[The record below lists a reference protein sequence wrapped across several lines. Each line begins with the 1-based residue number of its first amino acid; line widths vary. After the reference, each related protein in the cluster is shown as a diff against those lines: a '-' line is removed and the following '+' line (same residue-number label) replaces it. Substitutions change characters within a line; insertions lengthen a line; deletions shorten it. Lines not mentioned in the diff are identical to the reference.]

1 MKPGKSELLFRA
13 GIRQWGVPLL
23 CLLLTILYVAPA
35 LAQEVIVIRGG
46 TLIDGT
52 GGPPLPNAVVVIRGN
67 RIETVS
73 RNGQASYPAGA
84 RVLEADGKFIVPG
97 LMDAHCHYQDWMPEL
112 MLNYGV
118 TSVFEIGGGG
128 AWGLAQRQAVARGK
142 IPGPRIFVAVG
153 SIAGARIAAVS
164 STAGAGGALSNRQV
178 IGTAAQ
184 ASEVARRFID
194 AGADM
199 VKVHRGPPL
208 EVYRAAI
215 DEAHRAGLPVVVQP
229 LGPTVYAREAV
240 LAGAD
245 ILEHAAGVG
254 YSIAKD
260 PAKWEGFGT
269 TIEVHSIDPTP
280 FADMDDAK
288 AQELIRLMVDR
299 NVYLE
304 PDFIAVGR
312 GFQAGRRKFE
322 LQDYRL
328 LQDPGLAYVPESR
341 RLKILGTYR
350 EFDELDPA
358 EWELRHKGYLN
369 MLRFIKMFVD
379 AGGKV
384 MSGTDTGGWA
394 IPGIG
399 LHHELE
405 ILVEE
410 AGLTPMQAIVA
421 ATRNPAEGFRVL
433 DQVGTIEAGKLADLV
448 VVNADPLQSIGNLQ
462 QIEWV
467 IKDGNLI
474 DRTYHAW
481 FRNPLPRGTVDALG
495 WVAAL
500 KRQTLQKDPTW
511 AFGQPPPGIEAISP
525 SQATEGD
532 PELTVKIRGVNF
544 TTKSVVHFDGQPV
557 PARLVSETELQI
569 TVAAGLI
576 ASAGNYPLT
585 VINPE
590 PLQRP
595 EWGGT
600 SNKARLL
607 VDFRY

>member
-1 MKPGKSELLFRA
+1 MKPGKSEPLFRA
-13 GIRQWGVPLL
+13 GIRKWGVPLL
-23 CLLLTILYVAPA
+23 CLLLTTLYVAPA

-142 IPGPRIFVAVG
+142 ISGPRIFVAVG

-532 PELTVKIRGVNF
+532 PELTVTIRGVNF

-585 VINPE
+585 VTNPE

>member
-1 MKPGKSELLFRA
+1 MKPGKSELLFRVV
-13 GIRQWGVPLL
+13 IRQWGVPLL
-23 CLLLTILYVAPA
+23 CLLLTTLYVAPA

-52 GGPPLPNAVVVIRGN
+52 GGPPMPNAVVVIRGN

-254 YSIAKD
+254 YSIVKD

-532 PELTVKIRGVNF
+532 PELTVTIRGVNF

-585 VINPE
+585 VTNPE

>member
-1 MKPGKSELLFRA
+1 MKPGKSELLFRVV
-13 GIRQWGVPLL
+13 IRQWGVPLL
-23 CLLLTILYVAPA
+23 CLLLTTLYVAPA

-254 YSIAKD
+254 YSIVKD

-532 PELTVKIRGVNF
+532 PELTVTIRGVNF

-585 VINPE
+585 VTNPE

>member
-1 MKPGKSELLFRA
+1 MSKSACSRLPFRFVSFL
-13 GIRQWGVPLL
+13 G
-23 CLLLTILYVAPA
+23 LLLWLAAVQAPA
-35 LAQEVIVIRGG
+35 QTNQQNVLVIEGG
-46 TLIDGT
+46 TLIDGN
-52 GGPPLPNAVVVIRGN
+52 GGAPVRDALIIIRGN
-67 RIETVS
+67 QIETVS
-73 RNGQASYPAGA
+73 RKGQAQYPAGA
-84 RVLEADGKFIVPG
+84 RVLQADGKFIVPG

-112 MLNYGV
+112 MLHFGV
-118 TSVFEIGGGG
+118 TSIFEIGGGG
-128 AWGLAQRQAVARGK
+128 EWGLAQQEAVARGK
-142 IPGPRIFVAVG
+142 IPGPRIFVAAG
-153 SIAGARIAAVS
+153 SIAGARIAALS
-164 STAGAGGALSNRQV
+164 GRTGAEGPLSGRQV
-178 IGTAAQ
+178 VATAAE
-184 ASEVARRFID
+184 ARNVVRRFIA

-199 VKVHRGPPL
+199 IKVHRGPPL

-215 DEAHRAGLPVVVQP
+215 DEAHQAGLPVVAQP

-245 ILEHAAGVG
+245 ILEHAAGVA
-254 YSIAKD
+254 YSIVKD

-288 AQELIRLMVDR
+288 AAELIQLMVDR

-322 LQDYRL
+322 LQDYQL
-328 LQDPGLAYVPESR
+328 MQNPGLAYVPARR

-350 EFDELDPA
+350 EFDEMDPA
-358 EWELRHKGYLN
+358 EWEQRHKGYLN
-369 MLRFIKMFVD
+369 MLRFIKMYVD

-384 MSGTDTGGWA
+384 MSGTDTAGWA

-410 AGLTPMQAIVA
+410 AGLTPMQAILS
-421 ATRNPAEGFRVL
+421 ATRNPAEGFRIL
-433 DQVGTIEAGKLADLV
+433 DRLGTIEAGKLADLMI
-448 VVNADPLQSIGNLQ
+448 VNADPLEEIGNLQ

-467 IKDGNLI
+467 VQDGNVI
-474 DRTYHAW
+474 DRTFHAW
-481 FRNPLPRGTVDALG
+481 FENPLPRGATVEARA

-500 KRQTLQKDPTW
+500 KSQTIQKDPTW
-511 AFGQPPPGIEAISP
+511 AFGQPPPGIESISP
-525 SQATEGD
+525 HRATEGD
-532 PELTVKIRGVNF
+532 PTLTLTIGGVNF
-544 TTKSVVHFDGQPV
+544 TTKSAVHFDGKPV
-557 PARLVSETELQI
+557 PARFVNDAELQVTI
-569 TVAAGLI
+569 AAGLI
-576 ASAGNYPLT
+576 ASAGNYAIT
-585 VINPE
+585 VTNPE

-600 SNKARLL
+600 SNKAHLL
-607 VDFRY
+607 VNFRY

>member
-13 GIRQWGVPLL
+13 VIRKWSVPLL
-23 CLLLTILYVAPA
+23 CLLLTTLCVAPA

-52 GGPPLPNAVVVIRGN
+52 GAPPVPNAVVVVRGN

-112 MLNYGV
+112 MLSYGV

-128 AWGLAQRQAVARGK
+128 AWGLAQREAVARGK

-164 STAGAGGALSNRQV
+164 STAGAGGALSSRQV

-184 ASEVARRFID
+184 GREVARRFIA

-208 EVYRAAI
+208 EVYQAAI
-215 DEAHRAGLPVVVQP
+215 DEAHRAGLPVVAQP

-254 YSIAKD
+254 YSIVKD

-280 FADMDDAK
+280 FADMDDGK
-288 AQELIRLMVDR
+288 AEELIQLMVDR

-312 GFQAGRRKFE
+312 GFQAGRQKFE

-341 RLKILGTYR
+341 RRKILGTYR

-394 IPGIG
+394 VPGIG

-433 DQVGTIEAGKLADLV
+433 DQVGTIEAGKLADLM
-448 VVNADPLQSIGNLQ
+448 VVNADPLQNISNLQ

-467 IKDGNLI
+467 VKDGNLI

-481 FRNPLPRGTVDALG
+481 FQNPLPRGTVDALG

-500 KRQTLQKDPTW
+500 KRQTIQKDPTW

-532 PELTVKIRGVNF
+532 PELTVTIRGVNF

-557 PARLVSETELQI
+557 PASLVSETELQV
-569 TVAAGLI
+569 TVAASLI
-576 ASAGNYPLT
+576 ARAGNYAVT
-585 VINPE
+585 VTNPE

-607 VDFRY
+607 VNFRY

>member
-1 MKPGKSELLFRA
+1 MKPGKSELLFRVV
-13 GIRQWGVPLL
+13 IRQWGVPLL

-532 PELTVKIRGVNF
+532 PELTVTIRGVNF

>member
-1 MKPGKSELLFRA
+1 MRV
-13 GIRQWGVPLL
+13 IRKWGVPLL
-23 CLLLTILYVAPA
+23 CLLLTTLYVAPA

-532 PELTVKIRGVNF
+532 PELTVTIRGVNF

-585 VINPE
+585 VTNPE

>member
-1 MKPGKSELLFRA
+1 MKPGKSELLFRV

-532 PELTVKIRGVNF
+532 PELTVTIRGVNF

-585 VINPE
+585 VTNPE

>member
-13 GIRQWGVPLL
+13 VIRKWNVPLF
-23 CLLLTILYVAPA
+23 CLLLTTLYVAPA

-208 EVYRAAI
+208 EVYQAAI

-328 LQDPGLAYVPESR
+328 LQAPGLAYVPESR

-467 IKDGNLI
+467 VKDGNLI

-532 PELTVKIRGVNF
+532 PELTVTIRGVNF

>member
-1 MKPGKSELLFRA
+1 MKPGKSELLFRVV
-13 GIRQWGVPLL
+13 IRQWGVPLL

-52 GGPPLPNAVVVIRGN
+52 GGPPMPNAVVVIRGN

-184 ASEVARRFID
+184 ASEVTRRFID

-304 PDFIAVGR
+304 PDFIAVGAR
-312 GFQAGRRKFE
+312 
-322 LQDYRL
+322 
-328 LQDPGLAYVPESR
+328 
-341 RLKILGTYR
+341 
-350 EFDELDPA
+350 
-358 EWELRHKGYLN
+358 
-369 MLRFIKMFVD
+369 
-379 AGGKV
+379 
-384 MSGTDTGGWA
+384 
-394 IPGIG
+394 IPGRTP
-399 LHHELE
+399 E
-405 ILVEE
+405 I
-410 AGLTPMQAIVA
+410 
-421 ATRNPAEGFRVL
+421 
-433 DQVGTIEAGKLADLV
+433 
-448 VVNADPLQSIGNLQ
+448 
-462 QIEWV
+462 
-467 IKDGNLI
+467 
-474 DRTYHAW
+474 
-481 FRNPLPRGTVDALG
+481 
-495 WVAAL
+495 
-500 KRQTLQKDPTW
+500 
-511 AFGQPPPGIEAISP
+511 
-525 SQATEGD
+525 
-532 PELTVKIRGVNF
+532 
-544 TTKSVVHFDGQPV
+544 
-557 PARLVSETELQI
+557 
-569 TVAAGLI
+569 
-576 ASAGNYPLT
+576 
-585 VINPE
+585 
-590 PLQRP
+590 
-595 EWGGT
+595 
-600 SNKARLL
+600 
-607 VDFRY
+607 

>member
-1 MKPGKSELLFRA
+1 MKPGKSKLSFRTV
-13 GIRQWGVPLL
+13 IRMWGVSLL
-23 CLLLTILYVAPA
+23 CLLLTTLYVAPG

-52 GGPPLPNAVVVIRGN
+52 GAPPVPNAVVVVRGN

-112 MLNYGV
+112 MLSYGV

-128 AWGLAQRQAVARGK
+128 AWGLAQREAVARGK

-164 STAGAGGALSNRQV
+164 STAGAGGALGSRQV

-184 ASEVARRFID
+184 GREVARRFIA

-208 EVYRAAI
+208 EVYQAAI
-215 DEAHRAGLPVVVQP
+215 DEAHRAGLPVVAQP

-254 YSIAKD
+254 YSIVKD

-280 FADMDDAK
+280 FADMDDGK
-288 AQELIRLMVDR
+288 AEELIRLMVDR

-341 RLKILGTYR
+341 RRKILGTYR

-394 IPGIG
+394 VPGIG

-433 DQVGTIEAGKLADLV
+433 DQVGTIEAGKLADLM
-448 VVNADPLQSIGNLQ
+448 VVNADPLQNISNLQ

-467 IKDGNLI
+467 VKDGNLI

-481 FRNPLPRGTVDALG
+481 FQNPLPRGTVDALG

-500 KRQTLQKDPTW
+500 KRQTIQKDPTW

-532 PELTVKIRGVNF
+532 PELTVTIRGVNF

-557 PARLVSETELQI
+557 PARLVSETELQV
-569 TVAAGLI
+569 TVAASLI
-576 ASAGNYPLT
+576 ARAGNYAVT
-585 VINPE
+585 VTNPE

-607 VDFRY
+607 VNFRY

>member
-13 GIRQWGVPLL
+13 VIRKWGVPLL
-23 CLLLTILYVAPA
+23 CLLLTTLYVAPA

-97 LMDAHCHYQDWMPEL
+97 LMDAHCHYQGWMPEL

-164 STAGAGGALSNRQV
+164 SSAGAGGALSNRQV

-184 ASEVARRFID
+184 AREVARRFID

-208 EVYRAAI
+208 EVYQAAI
-215 DEAHRAGLPVVVQP
+215 DEAHRAGLPVVAQP

-254 YSIAKD
+254 YSIVKD

-328 LQDPGLAYVPESR
+328 LQAPGLAYVPESR

-532 PELTVKIRGVNF
+532 PELTVTIRGVNF

-585 VINPE
+585 VTNPE

>member
-1 MKPGKSELLFRA
+1 MKPGKSELLFRVV
-13 GIRQWGVPLL
+13 IRQWGVPLL

-532 PELTVKIRGVNF
+532 PELTVTIRGVNF

-557 PARLVSETELQI
+557 PARLLSETELQI

>member
-13 GIRQWGVPLL
+13 VIRKWGVPLL
-23 CLLLTILYVAPA
+23 CLLLTTLYVAPA

-208 EVYRAAI
+208 EVYQAAI

-328 LQDPGLAYVPESR
+328 LQAPGLAYVPESR

-532 PELTVKIRGVNF
+532 PELTVTIRGVNF

-585 VINPE
+585 VTNPE

>member
-1 MKPGKSELLFRA
+1 MKPGKSALLFRA
-13 GIRQWGVPLL
+13 GIRKWGVPLL
-23 CLLLTILYVAPA
+23 CLLLTTLYVAPA

-215 DEAHRAGLPVVVQP
+215 DEAHRAGLPVVAQP

-328 LQDPGLAYVPESR
+328 LQAPGLSYVPESR

-467 IKDGNLI
+467 VKDGNLI

-532 PELTVKIRGVNF
+532 PELTVTIRGVNF

-569 TVAAGLI
+569 TVAASLI

-585 VINPE
+585 VTNPE

>member
-13 GIRQWGVPLL
+13 GIRKWGVPLL
-23 CLLLTILYVAPA
+23 CLLLTTLYVAPA

-328 LQDPGLAYVPESR
+328 LQAPGLAYVPESR

-532 PELTVKIRGVNF
+532 PELTVTIRGVNF

>member
-1 MKPGKSELLFRA
+1 M
-13 GIRQWGVPLL
+13 
-23 CLLLTILYVAPA
+23 
-35 LAQEVIVIRGG
+35 
-46 TLIDGT
+46 
-52 GGPPLPNAVVVIRGN
+52 
-67 RIETVS
+67 
-73 RNGQASYPAGA
+73 
-84 RVLEADGKFIVPG
+84 
-97 LMDAHCHYQDWMPEL
+97 
-112 MLNYGV
+112 
-118 TSVFEIGGGG
+118 
-128 AWGLAQRQAVARGK
+128 
-142 IPGPRIFVAVG
+142 
-153 SIAGARIAAVS
+153 
-164 STAGAGGALSNRQV
+164 
-178 IGTAAQ
+178 
-184 ASEVARRFID
+184 
-194 AGADM
+194 
-199 VKVHRGPPL
+199 
-208 EVYRAAI
+208 
-215 DEAHRAGLPVVVQP
+215 
-229 LGPTVYAREAV
+229 
-240 LAGAD
+240 
-245 ILEHAAGVG
+245 
-254 YSIAKD
+254 
-260 PAKWEGFGT
+260 
-269 TIEVHSIDPTP
+269 
-280 FADMDDAK
+280 
-288 AQELIRLMVDR
+288 
-299 NVYLE
+299 
-304 PDFIAVGR
+304 
-312 GFQAGRRKFE
+312 
-322 LQDYRL
+322 QDYRL
-328 LQDPGLAYVPESR
+328 LQAPGLAYVPESR

-532 PELTVKIRGVNF
+532 PELTVTIRGVNF
-544 TTKSVVHFDGQPV
+544 TTKS
-557 PARLVSETELQI
+557 
-569 TVAAGLI
+569 
-576 ASAGNYPLT
+576 
-585 VINPE
+585 
-590 PLQRP
+590 
-595 EWGGT
+595 GG
-600 SNKARLL
+600 S
-607 VDFRY
+607 F

>member
-1 MKPGKSELLFRA
+1 MKPGKSELLFRVV
-13 GIRQWGVPLL
+13 IRQWGVPLL
-23 CLLLTILYVAPA
+23 CLLLTTLYVAPA

-184 ASEVARRFID
+184 ASKVARRFID

-467 IKDGNLI
+467 VKDGNLI

-532 PELTVKIRGVNF
+532 PELTVTIRGVNF

-585 VINPE
+585 VTNPE